1 MEITR
6 LAPYPLYAN
15 QDGLQPNQDYIV
27 HIYDDHYQL
36 LSDFPVTS
44 DGNGSI
50 SIQLPEYYW
59 RYDDEYRME
68 IAEITGYNGPDP
80 IIGDTV
86 VIDTMTI
93 MRPYVDPTLL
103 ADTPED
109 LEEATMYEAIA
120 RAIINSITGGFM
132 YQRNVFETVG
142 VGNDYLAVPYRLNR
156 IVEIVENDIES
167 VSKDYNLEKYTKI
180 NFEDVQ
186 YVLKNSES
194 NLLINTLPDTEQSCL
209 LPKTVHASQ
218 EESLINKY
226 LNNGLKNMK
235 TLSMM
240 IIEIQHHLTSYPNTI
255 L

>member
-50 SIQLPEYYW
+50 SIELPEYYW

-68 IAEITGYNGPDP
+68 IAEITGYSGSTP
-80 IIGDTV
+80 IVGDTV

-93 MRPYVDPTLL
+93 MRPYVDPDIL

-109 LEEATMYEAIA
+109 MEDAKMYEAIA

-132 YQRNVFETVG
+132 YERKIIETVP
-142 VGNDYLAVPYRLNR
+142 VGIRR
-156 IVEIVENDIES
+156 
-167 VSKDYNLEKYTKI
+167 
-180 NFEDVQ
+180 
-186 YVLKNSES
+186 
-194 NLLINTLPDTEQSCL
+194 
-209 LPKTVHASQ
+209 
-218 EESLINKY
+218 
-226 LNNGLKNMK
+226 
-235 TLSMM
+235 
-240 IIEIQHHLTSYPNTI
+240 
-255 L
+255 